1 MVNFEW
7 VCCHPQKTE
16 VDPRKRRFPSSFSE
30 GFPCL
35 LFFWWV
41 VVDIFYIKLLCGGFK
56 HFLFSPL
63 PGEII
68 QFDYKYNIIQTGWFS
83 RQLEKD
89 IYREKP
95 PEVALDFDMAGSSDG
110 ILVQNVPKREPLGPM
125 GSPWGWEC
133 FGPWKLGR
141 IATGMSQQPTSES
154 IL

>member
-1 MVNFEW
+1 M
-7 VCCHPQKTE
+7 
-16 VDPRKRRFPSSFSE
+16 DPRKRRFPSSFSE

-110 ILVQNVPKREPLGPM
+110 ILVQTCQNENLWG
-125 GSPWGWEC
+125 PWGAHGDGNALGLGNWE
-133 FGPWKLGR
+133 GLQLGCPNN
-141 IATGMSQQPTSES
+141 QQVNQYFN
-154 IL
+154 